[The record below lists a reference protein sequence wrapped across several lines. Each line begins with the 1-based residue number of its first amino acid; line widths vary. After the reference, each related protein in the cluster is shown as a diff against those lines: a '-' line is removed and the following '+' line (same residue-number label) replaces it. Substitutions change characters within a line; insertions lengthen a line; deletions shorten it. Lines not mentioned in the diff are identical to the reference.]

1 MYKHSDTGAYWFG
14 MLVNLGYKFADPFI
28 ASGQKVTDYYDHA
41 WQGHSGHSVWV
52 DQGDGKAKYDNR
64 EIIERIKNELVLIV
78 PEISGK

>member
-14 MLVNLGYKFADPFI
+14 MLVIWAINLPIRLLLPGK
-28 ASGQKVTDYYDHA
+28 KVTDYYDHA

-64 EIIERIKNELVLIV
+64 EIIERIKNEFGFDV